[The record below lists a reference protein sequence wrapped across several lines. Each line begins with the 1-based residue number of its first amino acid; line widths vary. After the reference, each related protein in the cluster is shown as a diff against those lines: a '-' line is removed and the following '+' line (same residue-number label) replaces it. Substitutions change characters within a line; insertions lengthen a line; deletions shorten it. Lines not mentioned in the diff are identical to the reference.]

1 MFDPAAF
8 IRVVAF
14 GIVYA
19 GIEYRYVNRYERDW
33 TKTAEGFV
41 EKPVFWEISPYH
53 LYLLLPLFVIVSY
66 STSLTAW
73 AGNTFFLAVIEDI
86 VYFIWRWS
94 PVSKKDWTST
104 LMGSF
109 RLGKM
114 EIPAWWPIDLAAA
127 AALFLLP
134 F

>member
-114 EIPAWWPIDLAAA
+114 EIPAWWPIDLTVA